1 MTSKPYCSVGNDICQ
16 KGYFCPAEGV
26 MHEQCQ
32 RCSSDIKVGQGCNC
46 TALTSIRNCM
56 KCRGKHCSECIPGFF
71 TQLNKC
77 TRCKEGCKTCTSLR
91 NCTMCEDNYIFNTS
105 SKICTPRCIT
115 NDDCRNIQGQYC
127 DQQTHM
133 CTPCGSFCSA
143 CVSSD
148 FCYTCTSTYHTLTT
162 AGLCTAGCTY
172 LQDGQYCKDGKAE
185 PCAGGIESA
194 CKCGQYQNCATCS
207 QDGYCTSCLTN
218 YMQDMFGACSQCA
231 YGYEMNESICIPI
244 QFTHQAS
251 GVCSLTSL
259 TCRAGYFCPAKD
271 YNLVQCLPCNN
282 NMAYGESCYCQDSI
296 PTNNCIECAGG
307 QCTGLLYV
315 HNDHTMAENNCR
327 PGCQICDYYQN
338 CIQCDETHYIDYS
351 TLICYEKC
359 NTNQECAG
367 PEPRYCDPDSMTC
380 SNVCL
385 VAWHVVT
392 NMNATNATHFIMSP
406 LQQDFVPPNV
416 IIFQQDI
423 TAIMVNLSHVLREQ
437 HLCVTVEHH
446 KIVPLAILNA
456 IHAIYV

>member
-1 MTSKPYCSVGNDICQ
+1 
-16 KGYFCPAEGV
+16 
-26 MHEQCQ
+26 
-32 RCSSDIKVGQGCNC
+32 
-46 TALTSIRNCM
+46 
-56 KCRGKHCSECIPGFF
+56 
-71 TQLNKC
+71 
-77 TRCKEGCKTCTSLR
+77 
-91 NCTMCEDNYIFNTS
+91 MCEDNYIFNTS

-380 SNVCL
+380 RQCL
-385 VAWHVVT
+385 LGCLACGNKYECYKCDPLHYVT
-392 NMNATNATHFIMSP
+392 TIAGFCAPKCDNLPIGHYCNNGKPEPCAQGITSMCNCGTSQNCATCNFECNTCDLCLTNATNYNNQCLTKFDLDQMYQQSQLVAQKIMLSDP
-406 LQQDFVPPNV
+406 LTARNYLGPAAAVVIFTVCIGVVLYFVQKRVRKNTKV
-416 IIFQQDI
+416 TA
-423 TAIMVNLSHVLREQ
+423 TAIN
-437 HLCVTVEHH
+437 
-446 KIVPLAILNA
+446 
-456 IHAIYV
+456 